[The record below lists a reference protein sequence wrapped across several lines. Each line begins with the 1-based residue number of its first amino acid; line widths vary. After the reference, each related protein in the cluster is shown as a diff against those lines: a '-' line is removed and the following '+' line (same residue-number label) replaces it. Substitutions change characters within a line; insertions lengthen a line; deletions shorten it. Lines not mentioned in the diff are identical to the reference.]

1 MLNAP
6 SISTILPEVT
16 FTATTGGGPGGQHV
30 NKVSTKVTLR
40 WSINLSTALCEEQRE
55 LLLRKL
61 GTKLTKEGELL
72 ISSHESRSQSENKEL
87 VVKRLEKLLM
97 WAFTRTKPRKATK
110 PSKAAVQKRI
120 DSKKRLGE
128 KKKLRGKEF

>member
-1 MLNAP
+1 MLTAP
-6 SISTILPEVT
+6 SIVTILPEVT

-40 WSINLSTALCEEQRE
+40 WSVNFSPALSEEQRE

-61 GTKLTKEGELL
+61 STKLTKEGVLL

-87 VVKRLEKLLM
+87 VVKRLEKLIA
-97 WAFTRTKPRKATK
+97 WAFTRAKPRKSTK
-110 PSKAAVQKRI
+110 PSKAAIQKRI
-120 DSKKRLGE
+120 DSKKRLSE
-128 KKKLRGKEF
+128 KKKLRGDRF

>member
-1 MLNAP
+1 MINAP
-6 SISTILPEVT
+6 SIGNILPEVT

-40 WSINLSTALCEEQRE
+40 WSIVLSTALSEEQRE
-55 LLLRKL
+55 LLLVKL
-61 GTKLTKEGELL
+61 STKLTKEGELL

-87 VVKRLEKLLM
+87 VIKRLEKLLK

-120 DSKKRLGE
+120 DSKKRLSE